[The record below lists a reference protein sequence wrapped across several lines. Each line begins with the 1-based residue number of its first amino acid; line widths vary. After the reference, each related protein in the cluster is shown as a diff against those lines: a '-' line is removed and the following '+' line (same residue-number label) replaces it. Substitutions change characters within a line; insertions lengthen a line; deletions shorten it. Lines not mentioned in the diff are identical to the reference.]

1 MNVRWCFNLYFEF
14 RQLVS
19 LHFHLENFFVTLTC
33 TDMTYSPTHETQKML
48 GQENHHKNSD
58 VTDALREY
66 FFGGGGMSNFL
77 HAVEKFHSVIS
88 FC

>member
-1 MNVRWCFNLYFEF
+1 
-14 RQLVS
+14 
-19 LHFHLENFFVTLTC
+19 
-33 TDMTYSPTHETQKML
+33 ML